1 MTNTPKIVF
10 FDIDGTLLRSQDGHV
25 AFNEAI
31 LKTFGVPGDI
41 RTIRPDGKTDPIIL
55 QEIFDAG
62 GHDAEWSPADAV
74 TFSAHLK
81 ESYTRAI
88 AAGPTRVRALAGVP
102 ELVGE
107 LSRMPDLCLGVV
119 TGNMEVTA
127 RLKLQAAGVGQ
138 HIGPGAFGSDSANRN
153 DLPRIAMERWREH
166 LNLPVEPRH
175 CVIVGDTPRDLEAA
189 RTNGMKCLLVAT
201 GRYNPLEELRKIE
214 PDYLLPDFS
223 DTRVVVDVLLT
234 LFG

>member
-1 MTNTPKIVF
+1 MANIPKIVF

-25 AFNEAI
+25 AFNDAI
-31 LKTFGVPGDI
+31 LKTFGIPGDI

-55 QEIFDAG
+55 QEIFDVA
-62 GHDAEWSPADAV
+62 GHDVEWGPADWA

-88 AAGPTRVRALAGVP
+88 SEGRTRVRALPGVP
-102 ELVGE
+102 ELVNE
-107 LSRMPDLCLGVV
+107 LSRMSDVSLGVV

-127 RLKLQAAGVGQ
+127 RLKLQAAGVGEY
-138 HIGPGAFGSDSANRN
+138 IGPGAFGSDSAVRN
-153 DLPRIAMERWREH
+153 DLPAIAMERWRRH

-201 GRYNPLEELRKIE
+201 GRYNPLEELRKL
-214 PDYLLPDFS
+214 DADRLVPDFS
-223 DTRVVVDVLLT
+223 DTRAAMDALMG

>member
-1 MTNTPKIVF
+1 MANIPKIVF

-25 AFNEAI
+25 AFNDAI
-31 LKTFGVPGDI
+31 LKTFGIPGDI

-55 QEIFDAG
+55 QEIFDVA
-62 GHDAEWSPADAV
+62 GHDVEWGPADWA

-88 AAGPTRVRALAGVP
+88 SEGPTRVRALPGVP
-102 ELVGE
+102 ELVNE
-107 LSRMPDLCLGVV
+107 LSRMSDVSLGVV

-127 RLKLQAAGVGQ
+127 RLKLQAAGVGEY
-138 HIGPGAFGSDSANRN
+138 IGPGAFGSDSAVRN
-153 DLPRIAMERWREH
+153 DLPAIAMERWRRH

-201 GRYNPLEELRKIE
+201 GRYNPLEELRKL
-214 PDYLLPDFS
+214 DADRLVPDFS
-223 DTRVVVDVLLT
+223 DTRAAVDALMG

>member
-1 MTNTPKIVF
+1 MANAPKIVF
-10 FDIDGTLLRSQDGHV
+10 FDLDGTLLRSQEGHV

-55 QEIFDAG
+55 QEIFDTG
-62 GHDAEWSPADAV
+62 GHDVEWKPEDTAA
-74 TFSAHLK
+74 FSANLK
-81 ESYTRAI
+81 ECYTRAI
-88 AAGPTRVRALAGVP
+88 TEGPTRVRALAGVP

-127 RLKLQAAGVGQ
+127 RLKLQAAGVGE

-153 DLPRIAMERWREH
+153 DLPRIAMERWSAH
-166 LNLPVEPRH
+166 LKVVVEPRD

-189 RTNGMKCLLVAT
+189 RSNGMKCLLVAT

-214 PDYLLPDFS
+214 PDELLADFS
-223 DTRVVVDVLLT
+223 DTRAAVEALMG

>member
-1 MTNTPKIVF
+1 MATTRKIVF
-10 FDIDGTLLRSQDGHV
+10 FDLDGTMLRSQDGHV

-31 LKTFGVPGDI
+31 LKTFGFPGDI
-41 RTIRPDGKTDPIIL
+41 RTIRPDGKTDPMIL
-55 QEIFDAG
+55 QEIFDVAG
-62 GHDAEWSPADAV
+62 REVEWGPADWA

-88 AAGPTRVRALAGVP
+88 SEGPTRVRALPGVP
-102 ELVGE
+102 ELVRE
-107 LSRMPDLCLGVV
+107 LSRLPDVCLGVV

-127 RLKLQAAGVGQ
+127 RLKLQAAGVGE
-138 HIGPGAFGSDSANRN
+138 HIGPGAFGSDSAVRN
-153 DLPRIAMERWREH
+153 DLPAIAMERWSRH
-166 LNLPVEPRH
+166 LDLPVEPEH

-201 GRYNPLEELRKIE
+201 GRYNPLEELRKL
-214 PDYLLPDFS
+214 DADCLLPDFS
-223 DTRVVVDVLLT
+223 NTRVAVDALMG

>member
-1 MTNTPKIVF
+1 MANIPKIVF

-25 AFNEAI
+25 AFNNAI

-55 QEIFDAG
+55 QEIFDVG
-62 GHDAEWSPADAV
+62 GHDVEWSPADLE
-74 TFSAHLK
+74 TFSGNLK
-81 ESYTRAI
+81 ECYTHAI
-88 AAGPTRVRALAGVP
+88 SEGPTRVRALAGVP
-102 ELVGE
+102 ELVRE
-107 LSRMPDLCLGVV
+107 LSSLPDICLGVV

-127 RLKLQAAGVGQ
+127 RLKLQAAGVGE

-153 DLPRIAMERWREH
+153 DLPRIAMERWSRH
-166 LNLPVEPRH
+166 LNLPVGPEH

-201 GRYNPLEELRKIE
+201 GRYNPLEELRKLD
-214 PDYLLPDFS
+214 PDWLLPDFS
-223 DTRVVVDVLLT
+223 DTRLSVDALLG

>member
-1 MTNTPKIVF
+1 MANTPKIVF
-10 FDIDGTLLRSQDGHV
+10 FDLDGTLLRSQEGHV

-55 QEIFDAG
+55 QEIFDTG
-62 GHDAEWSPADAV
+62 GHDAEWKPEDGV

-81 ESYTRAI
+81 ECYTRAI
-88 AAGPTRVRALAGVP
+88 TEGPTRVRALPGVP
-102 ELVGE
+102 ELVRE
-107 LSRMPDLCLGVV
+107 LSRLPDLCLGVV
-119 TGNMEVTA
+119 TGNMEITG
-127 RLKLQAAGVGQ
+127 RLKLQAAGVGE

-153 DLPRIAMERWREH
+153 DLPRIAMERWSAH

-189 RTNGMKCLLVAT
+189 RSNGMKCLLVAT

-214 PDYLLPDFS
+214 PDELLADFS
-223 DTRVVVDVLLT
+223 DTRATVEALMG

>member
-1 MTNTPKIVF
+1 MANTPKIVF
-10 FDIDGTLLRSQDGHV
+10 FDLDGTLLRSQDGHV

-31 LKTFGVPGDI
+31 FKTFGVPGDI

-55 QEIFDAG
+55 QEIFDTG
-62 GHDAEWSPADAV
+62 GHEAEWSPADTA

-81 ESYTRAI
+81 ECYTRAI
-88 AAGPTRVRALAGVP
+88 SEGPTRVRALPGVP

-119 TGNMEVTA
+119 TGNMEVTG
-127 RLKLQAAGVGQ
+127 RLKLQAAGVGE

-153 DLPRIAMERWREH
+153 DLPRIAMERWSAH

-189 RTNGMKCLLVAT
+189 RSNGMKCLLVAT

-214 PDYLLPDFS
+214 PDELLADFS
-223 DTRVVVDVLLT
+223 DTRAAVEALVG